1 MHFKN
6 LWNNFAERIKYLAVW
21 ELNHHVRIIADS
33 LDFNSMFKNIYF
45 STNKKNE
52 EVIVLKTLKIFHPC
66 FGSSGSLMVSS
77 RGLMRAPMT
86 QAFRHIP
93 ANMTFAPFQPKVSE
107 LSQTT

>member
-45 STNKKNE
+45 STNKKWRSYCIKDIEN
-52 EVIVLKTLKIFHPC
+52 I
-66 FGSSGSLMVSS
+66 SSL
-77 RGLMRAPMT
+77 
-86 QAFRHIP
+86 FRQ
-93 ANMTFAPFQPKVSE
+93 FRLLDGEFQRSHE
-107 LSQTT
+107 GAHDAGI

>member
-45 STNKKNE
+45 STNKKMKK
-52 EVIVLKTLKIFHPC
+52 LLY
-66 FGSSGSLMVSS
+66 
-77 RGLMRAPMT
+77 
-86 QAFRHIP
+86 
-93 ANMTFAPFQPKVSE
+93 
-107 LSQTT
+107 